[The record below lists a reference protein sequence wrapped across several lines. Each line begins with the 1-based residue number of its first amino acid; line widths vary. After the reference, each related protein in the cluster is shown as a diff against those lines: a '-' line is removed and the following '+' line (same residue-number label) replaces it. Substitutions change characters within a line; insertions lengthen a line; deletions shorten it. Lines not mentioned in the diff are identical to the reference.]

1 MEKLFP
7 GQGYSLS
14 PEKKSNKET
23 FTVVDDDDGDAK
35 PKEILNKKYESRV
48 DGKSF
53 PFLVPF
59 STKR

>member
-14 PEKKSNKET
+14 PEKKLNKET
-23 FTVVDDDDGDAK
+23 FTVVDDDDDDSK
-35 PKEILNKKYESRV
+35 PKEIPNRKYESRV

-53 PFLVPF
+53 SF
-59 STKR
+59 